1 MMTRIIVWS
10 FFSRCGFHHFES
22 KIASSILYRFQ
33 NREFRFEIDLQV
45 RKEKKINDS
54 RIFYYEEKNVS
65 NPTIGVVLPRQYFHA
80 KKNVSL
86 PQTTLT

>member
-22 KIASSILYRFQ
+22 KIISSIYRFQ

-54 RIFYYEEKNVS
+54 RIFYYEEKKCKQS
-65 NPTIGVVLPRQYFHA
+65 NNRRGFATTIFPC

>member
-22 KIASSILYRFQ
+22 KFASSYRFQ

-54 RIFYYEEKNVS
+54 RIIYYEE
-65 NPTIGVVLPRQYFHA
+65 
-80 KKNVSL
+80 
-86 PQTTLT
+86 